1 MFGGGTWG
9 NRGRGG
15 SAAALI
21 GVLGGAG
28 GECANGVWKAT
39 RFARLRGARWRADF
53 FLARLKACP
62 DEGVATLGRAG
73 RSAFADRKK
82 HIPH

>member
-39 RFARLRGARWRADF
+39 RFARR
-53 FLARLKACP
+53 
-62 DEGVATLGRAG
+62 
-73 RSAFADRKK
+73 
-82 HIPH
+82 

>member
-21 GVLGGAG
+21 GVLGGVG
-28 GECANGVWKAT
+28 GGCANGVWKAT
-39 RFARLRGARWRADF
+39 RFARLSWRADF

-82 HIPH
+82 QIPR

>member
-1 MFGGGTWG
+1 
-9 NRGRGG
+9 
-15 SAAALI
+15 LI

-73 RSAFADRKK
+73 RSAIADRKK
-82 HIPH
+82 QIPR